1 MNNDKDK
8 LVLKDGTEV
17 TLESSQ
23 GIGALNCLVEDVDT
37 ACKLWKKFTPENLRQ
52 VTVKNS
58 DDVTVGRYQD
68 MVLDHI
74 TAADRE
80 GGTVMI
86 TFSLRNKSAVEIL
99 EERIKTVE
107 SGQQTQDEAI
117 GDLGQAVSDMAEGGV

>member
-1 MNNDKDK
+1 MNDKDK

-23 GIGALNCLVEDVDT
+23 GIGALNCLEENVDA
-37 ACKLWKKFTPENLRQ
+37 ACKRWKEFTPENLKQ

-58 DDVTVGRYQD
+58 DGVTVGRYQD

-74 TAADRE
+74 TAAGQE

-86 TFSLRNKSAVEIL
+86 TFSLRKKTAVEVL
-99 EERIKTVE
+99 AERVMTVE
-107 SGQQTQDEAI
+107 SGQETQDAAI
-117 GDLGQAVSDMAEGGV
+117 GDLGQAVSDMMEGGV